1 MIHTAELAKA
11 IAQAEKKREK
21 KSVMVAKIM
30 RSINDAEGQIAQLVK
45 QDQAEAYRAIELLKV
60 NDDLRQRNAALNKEL
75 MDERSRANRLEV
87 ELSKKMNEYQDM
99 IVRLNK
105 EKESPIFWIA
115 AEEAHNERRPTKQ
128 QRREESEERM
138 IAMSTVL
145 SFGSTRM
152 TQEAVQTDRENEPEK
167 MRKVYCNS
175 IVNTL
180 ADQVRRN
187 GREMRPVLA
196 TSFYSPKSGLKHR
209 FSMVL
214 RGKTRKVIG
223 VLILA
228 GMLTVVSGFVL
239 GEKSGKE
246 ASGVGSK
253 IHQVDVIESSEEYE
267 TNTEW
272 SEQEVEETTYYEEY
286 TTWVEDDDQVASS
299 AYAEASDYEPSV
311 SESVMWTGEMETSDE
326 TQVAETFIS
335 EQYEVMP
342 SIG

>member
-11 IAQAEKKREK
+11 IAQAEQAREK

-152 TQEAVQTDRENEPEK
+152 TQEAIQ
-167 MRKVYCNS
+167 
-175 IVNTL
+175 
-180 ADQVRRN
+180 
-187 GREMRPVLA
+187 
-196 TSFYSPKSGLKHR
+196 
-209 FSMVL
+209 
-214 RGKTRKVIG
+214 
-223 VLILA
+223 
-228 GMLTVVSGFVL
+228 TVVDLLYF
-239 GEKSGKE
+239 
-246 ASGVGSK
+246 A
-253 IHQVDVIESSEEYE
+253 INDRTSEEE
-267 TNTEW
+267 KNIKKLMADFRK
-272 SEQEVEETTYYEEY
+272 SLRPQMDVK
-286 TTWVEDDDQVASS
+286 DS
-299 AYAEASDYEPSV
+299 
-311 SESVMWTGEMETSDE
+311 
-326 TQVAETFIS
+326 TQNF
-335 EQYEVMP
+335 YMK
-342 SIG
+342 

>member
-11 IAQAEKKREK
+11 IAQAEQAREK
-21 KSVMVAKIM
+21 KSAMVAKIM

-152 TQEAVQTDRENEPEK
+152 TQEAIQ
-167 MRKVYCNS
+167 
-175 IVNTL
+175 
-180 ADQVRRN
+180 
-187 GREMRPVLA
+187 
-196 TSFYSPKSGLKHR
+196 
-209 FSMVL
+209 
-214 RGKTRKVIG
+214 
-223 VLILA
+223 
-228 GMLTVVSGFVL
+228 TVVDLLYFAINDRTPEE
-239 GEKSGKE
+239 EKIIQKLMADFRKSLRP
-246 ASGVGSK
+246 
-253 IHQVDVIESSEEYE
+253 QMDVKDS
-267 TNTEW
+267 
-272 SEQEVEETTYYEEY
+272 
-286 TTWVEDDDQVASS
+286 
-299 AYAEASDYEPSV
+299 
-311 SESVMWTGEMETSDE
+311 
-326 TQVAETFIS
+326 TQNF
-335 EQYEVMP
+335 YMK
-342 SIG
+342 

>member
-11 IAQAEKKREK
+11 IAQAEQAREK

-152 TQEAVQTDRENEPEK
+152 TQEAIQ
-167 MRKVYCNS
+167 
-175 IVNTL
+175 
-180 ADQVRRN
+180 
-187 GREMRPVLA
+187 
-196 TSFYSPKSGLKHR
+196 
-209 FSMVL
+209 
-214 RGKTRKVIG
+214 
-223 VLILA
+223 
-228 GMLTVVSGFVL
+228 TVVDLLYFAINDRTPEE
-239 GEKSGKE
+239 EKIIQKLMADFRKSLRP
-246 ASGVGSK
+246 
-253 IHQVDVIESSEEYE
+253 QMDVKDS
-267 TNTEW
+267 
-272 SEQEVEETTYYEEY
+272 
-286 TTWVEDDDQVASS
+286 
-299 AYAEASDYEPSV
+299 
-311 SESVMWTGEMETSDE
+311 
-326 TQVAETFIS
+326 TQNF
-335 EQYEVMP
+335 YMK
-342 SIG
+342 